1 MILPITMKD
10 KQYDVVIKQ
19 NALKEIEQH
28 LDLNKKV
35 LILTDSGVPTKYSQ
49 MIAEKAKEA
58 YIYTI
63 PQGEAS
69 KSFENFEKILDYL
82 IEHSFSRTDAIVA
95 CGGGVVG
102 DLAGFVASTYMRG
115 ITFYNVPTTLLSQ
128 VDSSIGGKTAIDKN
142 GVKNIVGAFYAPS
155 KVVIDKEVL
164 TTLDKRQLHSGLVEV
179 IKMASTS
186 NKELFNFIKNSKDL
200 FEDLETI
207 IIEALKIKK
216 EVVELD
222 PEEKNIRKIL
232 NFGHTIGHAI
242 ESSGML
248 KDILHGEAVGIG
260 MLYMSGDEVKN
271 EIYSLLKKYDLPTG
285 NNLSK
290 EQLFKY
296 ITLDKKRSG
305 DYISIIRVEEI
316 GKYEIKKILLND
328 IFEYL

>member
-128 VDSSIGGKTAIDKN
+128 VDSSIGGKTAIEADIPMASLN
-142 GVKNIVGAFYAPS
+142 GYCTDLRSMTGGRGDYSYTFARYEQAPS
-155 KVVIDKEVL
+155 DVQEKEVAARAALASAESVVTEKGEILDRALSEKDAASADL
-164 TTLDKRQLHSGLVEV
+164 TNAQNELSEVE
-179 IKMASTS
+179 
-186 NKELFNFIKNSKDL
+186 
-200 FEDLETI
+200 
-207 IIEALKIKK
+207 
-216 EVVELD
+216 
-222 PEEKNIRKIL
+222 R
-232 NFGHTIGHAI
+232 
-242 ESSGML
+242 
-248 KDILHGEAVGIG
+248 
-260 MLYMSGDEVKN
+260 YM
-271 EIYSLLKKYDLPTG
+271 
-285 NNLSK
+285 
-290 EQLFKY
+290 
-296 ITLDKKRSG
+296 
-305 DYISIIRVEEI
+305 
-316 GKYEIKKILLND
+316 
-328 IFEYL
+328 